1 MKFLTIIPIFLI
13 GFIFVNIIPYA
24 SAGIFDEPTLNV
36 EDLVVEEYVS
46 DLCCMIITMTFV
58 GDDIL
63 FLQKSDGQVRLI
75 QNGTLQ
81 TEPVLDVNVNSEGEK
96 GMLGITSVGSSVYLY
111 FTESEKDG
119 GDALGNRIYKYTWD
133 GEKLINPLL
142 LEELPSN
149 ISHNGGAMV
158 AGLDDQV
165 YAVIGDTLRY
175 ALLQNKPIEWLKGD
189 DIDFKD
195 NGVILELETE
205 KPYFAMGIRNSF
217 GLAIDPVTGNLWA
230 TENGDDDFDEINLVF
245 EKFNSGWIVIMGP
258 ATEEELEELP
268 GYEDYVYDDPEF
280 TWEKVV
286 APTGL
291 SFAQFHEIDNY
302 DDSLFVGDCNTGN
315 LYRFE
320 LNENRDGFEF
330 SSDFLQDSMV
340 NKNESMDEI
349 VIGTGFGCVT
359 DIERGPDGF
368 LYVVSLSES
377 TIYRIIPANTVDPVD
392 SEGGGCLV
400 ATATYGSEFA
410 PEVQKLREIR
420 DNSLLQTESG
430 RNFMGTFNEFYY
442 TFSPVMADYEREN
455 PVFRE
460 MVKLSLTPMLSS
472 LSLMEYA
479 DSENSVLFIGVS
491 LIVLNGLM
499 YFGIPAVVIVGV
511 RKL

>member
-1 MKFLTIIPIFLI
+1 MKPVIIIAITFVLLIPTSVFADIF
-13 GFIFVNIIPYA
+13 
-24 SAGIFDEPTLNV
+24 SEPTLNV
-36 EDLVVEEYVS
+36 KDLVVEKYVS
-46 DLCCMIITMTFV
+46 DLCCMITTMTFV
-58 GDDIL
+58 EDDIL
-63 FLQKSDGQVRLI
+63 FLQKSDGAVRLI
-75 QNGTLQ
+75 RDGVLQ
-81 TEPVLDVNVNSEGEK
+81 DKPVLDVNVNSAGEK
-96 GMLGITSVGSSVYLY
+96 GMLGITSVGTSVYLY

-119 GDALGNRIYKYTWD
+119 GDALGNRIYKYDWN
-133 GEKLINPLL
+133 GEKLINPVL

-158 AGLDDQV
+158 TGLDDQV

-175 ALLQNKPIEWLKGD
+175 ALLQNKPIEWLEGD

-230 TENGDDDFDEINLVF
+230 TENGDDDFDEINLVP

-258 ATEEELEELP
+258 ATEAELAELP

-280 TWEKVV
+280 TWEKSV

-291 SFAQFHEIDNY
+291 DFAQFHEIDDY
-302 DDSLFVGDCNTGN
+302 DNSLFVGDCNTGN

-330 SSDFLQDSMV
+330 SSAFLQDNIV
-340 NKNESMDEI
+340 NKNETMDEI
-349 VIGTGFGCVT
+349 IIGTGFGCVT

-377 TIYRIIPANTVDPVD
+377 TIYRILPANNTVNPTD
-392 SEGGGCLV
+392 SENGGGCLI
-400 ATATYGSEFA
+400 ATATYGSELA

-420 DNSLLQTESG
+420 DNLLLTTQSG
-430 RNFMGTFNEFYY
+430 TNFMNSFNEFYY
-442 TFSPVMADYEREN
+442 SFSPGISDYEREN
-455 PVFRE
+455 PMFRE
-460 MVKLSLTPMLSS
+460 MVKLSLTPMIAT

-479 DSENSVLFIGVS
+479 NSESSVLTIGIS
-491 LIVLNGLM
+491 LILLNGLM
-499 YFGIPAVVIVGV
+499 YVGFPAIVIVGI
-511 RKL
+511 RKF